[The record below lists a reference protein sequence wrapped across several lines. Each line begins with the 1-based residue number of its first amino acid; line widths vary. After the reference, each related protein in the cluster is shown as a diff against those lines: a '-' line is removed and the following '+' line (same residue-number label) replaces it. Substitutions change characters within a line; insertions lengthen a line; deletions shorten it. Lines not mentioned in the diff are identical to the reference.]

1 MDTSDFAKRLADK
14 LIEQL
19 KAGTAPWQQ
28 PWAEGQSFSPYNPTT
43 GNRYRGI
50 NVLALLGTAFRDP
63 RWMTYKQAQS
73 HGWQVKRGEK
83 STQIQHWIW
92 EEERV
97 RLGQNGRPELDSQGK
112 AIKER
117 VRLARPKVIGAAVFN
132 AQQIEGIPPVE
143 PKARFGMESHRASRE
158 ASKSV

>member
-50 NVLALLGTAFRDP
+50 NVLALLVVLESD
-63 RWMTYKQAQS
+63 K
-73 HGWQVKRGEK
+73 
-83 STQIQHWIW
+83 
-92 EEERV
+92 
-97 RLGQNGRPELDSQGK
+97 
-112 AIKER
+112 
-117 VRLARPKVIGAAVFN
+117 PKVISLRSFIRKFQLN
-132 AQQIEGIPPVE
+132 CPVHTL
-143 PKARFGMESHRASRE
+143 SSRYC
-158 ASKSV
+158 VPLNTVITG